1 MGGRPWGIG
10 QRLVALITAALALSL
25 LVAGAAAYTWQRSTV
40 LEQLDAELLQE
51 VEELRQR
58 SQQANADGRPYRDV
72 GVLLEDFLRFN
83 VPGEDEMMGA
93 FVGDARS
100 PSLVSG
106 GDRTVDLTE
115 PQVVAAVLAERR
127 AGEVVLRT
135 VETDAENLRLAIT
148 SVAGFVLIATL
159 FAVAGALASRVED
172 VQSTATPV
180 TMLIMAVF
188 FSGMLATGTV
198 ASVLSWVPPFSAVLI
213 PMRLVTGQA
222 QWWQALVANAQV
234 QDEVQVAGTG
244 PIALGS
250 FSYSADSTDGATL
263 TVPQVVVGRR
273 GDRAWV
279 TTMGVGAAPETP
291 QLDASPPE
299 QPIGI
304 RFADQPVKA
313 ELLTYE
319 HVAEDRIMVSF
330 SVTMKPGTEAECAV
344 QAMNEGRAQVGFV
357 EVHVPAQEQ
366 RRSSHQV
373 EIATQGEAVS
383 AEVPGCEPR

>member
-135 VETDAENLRLAIT
+135 VETDAQNLRLAIT

-198 ASVLSWVPPFSAVLI
+198 ASVLSWVPPFSAVLM

-222 QWWQALVANAQV
+222 QWWQALVALVLLLALTIVVLVAATRIYRRALLQTSGRLGYKEAWNA
-234 QDEVQVAGTG
+234 
-244 PIALGS
+244 
-250 FSYSADSTDGATL
+250 
-263 TVPQVVVGRR
+263 
-273 GDRAWV
+273 
-279 TTMGVGAAPETP
+279 
-291 QLDASPPE
+291 
-299 QPIGI
+299 
-304 RFADQPVKA
+304 
-313 ELLTYE
+313 
-319 HVAEDRIMVSF
+319 
-330 SVTMKPGTEAECAV
+330 
-344 QAMNEGRAQVGFV
+344 
-357 EVHVPAQEQ
+357 
-366 RRSSHQV
+366 
-373 EIATQGEAVS
+373 EI
-383 AEVPGCEPR
+383 